1 MSDADDFLNKCFVCP
16 STCKICIGPDATQN
30 CSVCNTG
37 FYQLG
42 QGCYEVRL
50 RLMIKNRYVPMVS
63 GVIIK
68 TLIASLAM
76 MHAQNAQ
83 DHYQL
88 NATVVQIYFN

>member
-1 MSDADDFLNKCFVCP
+1 
-16 STCKICIGPDATQN
+16 
-30 CSVCNTG
+30 
-37 FYQLG
+37 
-42 QGCYEVRL
+42 
-50 RLMIKNRYVPMVS
+50 MVS